1 MEPNLKE
8 VPMDG
13 FPGYYA
19 SESGSVYSTKFGR
32 LRKMRGS
39 INKDGYRCITIRHNG
54 RRKCVPACRM
64 VLLAFIG
71 QPPSG
76 HECCHGPGGRCDDSL
91 GNLSWGTK
99 SKNHGD
105 DRRRD
110 GTDNSGERCGTHKL
124 CDADVVLI
132 RQAVAAGMRH
142 SDVAEAFHC
151 SRSNIGLIAS
161 FKSRVTAS

>member
-39 INKDGYRCITIRHNG
+39 INKDGYRCI
-54 RRKCVPACRM
+54 
-64 VLLAFIG
+64 AFIG